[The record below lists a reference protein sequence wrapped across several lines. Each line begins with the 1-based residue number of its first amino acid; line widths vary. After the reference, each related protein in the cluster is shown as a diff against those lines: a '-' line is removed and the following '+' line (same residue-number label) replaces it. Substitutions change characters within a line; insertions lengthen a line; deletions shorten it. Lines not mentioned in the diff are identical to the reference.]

1 MPRKSRYFLFEIAG
15 DVPDFFYS
23 NRYVT
28 QGTKLHFHRN
38 WEIFC
43 VFDGTVSTTIDNKQY
58 RLEPGMA
65 VVVDSLAPH
74 AYECTSAEISYT
86 IIGTDVMQLFSQLY
100 PGRTLPRF
108 LPDKQRNKPLMDFV
122 TSIAMQVADY
132 TPLEKYANACN
143 VLDKIVQAYG
153 TVPADTVFHRANS
166 TIYKAIAYI
175 YDNYTQDI
183 SLATIAD
190 YLHIQP
196 QSLSNLL
203 SKYLKTDL
211 RNYINNLRIQ
221 EFYVLQKRP
230 ENKDLSVLE
239 LATLCGFSS
248 LTTFYRA
255 QKKYLDSSSVDPCV
269 LSQNVP
275 EKQ

>member
-1 MPRKSRYFLFEIAG
+1 MARKSKYILFEIVG

-28 QGTKLHFHRN
+28 EGTKPHFHRN

-43 VFDGTVSTTIDNKQY
+43 VFNGEVLATVDNKTY
-58 RLEPGMA
+58 VLEPGMA

-74 AYECTSAEISYT
+74 SFECSEAEISYT
-86 IIGTDVMQLFSQLY
+86 IIGTDYIQLFSQLF
-100 PGRTLPRF
+100 PGEILPRF
-108 LPDKQRNKPLMDFV
+108 LPDKNKNKPLLDFV
-122 TSIAMQVADY
+122 TSIARQVANY
-132 TPLEKYANACN
+132 TPLEKYANACT
-143 VLDKIVQAYG
+143 VLNNIVSAYG
-153 TVPADTVFHRANS
+153 TVPVDTFLHNTDS
-166 TIYKAIAYI
+166 TVYKAITYI
-175 YDNYTQDI
+175 YDNYTHDI
-183 SLATIAD
+183 SLTSISE

-221 EFYVLQKRP
+221 EFYVLQKQP
-230 ENKDLSVLE
+230 ENRGLSVLE
-239 LATLCGFSS
+239 LATMCGFSS

-255 QKKYLDSSSVDPCV
+255 QKKYANSPSITYSTP
-269 LSQNVP
+269 
-275 EKQ
+275 